1 VSASAPPTALRRELG
16 VFAASGLGLGSI
28 LGTGVFVGLG
38 LVAGVAGA
46 GVLPAVFLAG
56 LLAVANGLSS
66 AQLAAA
72 HPVAGGTYEYGYR
85 LLSPSAGFAAGTAFL
100 LAKSASAATA
110 ALAIAGHVLTAFGG
124 SDELWS
130 RVAVGLAVLAI
141 TGRIA
146 AAGVRLGAA
155 VNGLL
160 VAFTALVLLCVSV
173 VALTSGR
180 VGLADPAT
188 FERMTPRNLLH
199 GTALAFVAFTGYGRI
214 ATLGEEVREPRRTI
228 PRAIGTAL
236 FVSFALYA
244 LVAAGAL
251 QALGPVG
258 FHDAT
263 VRTGAPLEAVVEA
276 AGWPG
281 LRYLVATAALTAMAA
296 VLLNLQLGLSR
307 VALAM
312 ARRGDLPRGLAHI
325 EAVTSSPARAT
336 WAVTVLIGGLTALGS
351 VSVAWSF
358 SAFTVLVYYGIT
370 NAAALRLGPAD
381 RFAPR
386 AASWFGLGGCA
397 LVAIFVEPRIAAF
410 GMGALLGALA
420 LRALLR
426 RSG

>member
-1 VSASAPPTALRRELG
+1 MTQPATLRRELG

-46 GVLPAVFLAG
+46 GVLPAVLLAG

-85 LLSPSAGFAAGTAFL
+85 LLSPWGGFTAGSAFL

-110 ALAIAGHVLTAFGG
+110 ALAIAGHVLTASGIEDG
-124 SDELWS
+124 VGV
-130 RVAVGLAVLAI
+130 RIAVGLLVLAV

-146 AAGVRLGAA
+146 AAGVRLGAV
-155 VNGLL
+155 VNGVL
-160 VAFTALVLLCVSV
+160 VGFTALVLLAVSV
-173 VALTSGR
+173 VALSSGR
-180 VGLADPAT
+180 VGLADPTA
-188 FERMTPRNLLH
+188 FELMTPENLLH

-251 QALGPVG
+251 KALGPTE

-263 VRTGAPLEAVVEA
+263 VRTGAPL
-276 AGWPG
+276 
-281 LRYLVATAALTAMAA
+281 
-296 VLLNLQLGLSR
+296 
-307 VALAM
+307 
-312 ARRGDLPRGLAHI
+312 
-325 EAVTSSPARAT
+325 
-336 WAVTVLIGGLTALGS
+336 
-351 VSVAWSF
+351 
-358 SAFTVLVYYGIT
+358 
-370 NAAALRLGPAD
+370 
-381 RFAPR
+381 
-386 AASWFGLGGCA
+386 
-397 LVAIFVEPRIAAF
+397 
-410 GMGALLGALA
+410 
-420 LRALLR
+420 
-426 RSG
+426 

>member
-1 VSASAPPTALRRELG
+1 MTQPATLRRELG

-46 GVLPAVFLAG
+46 GVLPAVLLAG

-66 AQLAAA
+66 TQLAAA

-85 LLSPSAGFAAGTAFL
+85 LLSPWVGFTAGSAFL

-110 ALAIAGHVLTAFGG
+110 ALAIAGHVLTASGIEDG
-124 SDELWS
+124 VGV
-130 RVAVGLAVLAI
+130 RIAVGLLVLAV

-146 AAGVRLGAA
+146 AAGVRLGAV
-155 VNGLL
+155 VNGVL
-160 VAFTALVLLCVSV
+160 VGFTALVLLAVSV
-173 VALTSGR
+173 VALSSGR
-180 VGLADPAT
+180 VGMADPAA
-188 FERMTPRNLLH
+188 FELMTPQNLLH

-251 QALGPVG
+251 KALGPTE

-263 VRTGAPLEAVVEA
+263 VRNGAPLEVVVEA
-276 AGWPG
+276 AGWPV
-281 LRYLVATAALTAMAA
+281 LRYAVAAAALTAMAA

-312 ARRGDLPRGLAHI
+312 ARRGDLPAGLAHI
-325 EAVTSSPARAT
+325 DAVTSSPARAT
-336 WAVTVLIGGLTALGS
+336 WAVTALIAGITGLGS
-351 VSVAWSF
+351 VSMAWSF

-370 NAAALRLGPAD
+370 NLAALRLGPAD

-386 AASWFGLGGCA
+386 AVSWLGLGGCA
-397 LVAIFVEPRIAAF
+397 LIAIFVEPRIAAA
-410 GMGALLGALA
+410 GIATLVALLT
-420 LRALLR
+420 LRTLLR
-426 RSG
+426 KRG